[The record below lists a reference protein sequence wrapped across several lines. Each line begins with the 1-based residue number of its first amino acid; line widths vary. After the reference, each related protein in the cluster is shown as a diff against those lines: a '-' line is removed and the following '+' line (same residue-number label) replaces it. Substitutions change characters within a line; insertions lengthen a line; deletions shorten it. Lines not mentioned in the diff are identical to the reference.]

1 MTVILVSIP
10 VLYNVYIVVSLTME
24 VIENTTTFT
33 LNLLEGFV
41 GTTDMRVEYRTGG
54 GIVMNATSSSTASAG
69 GSLSLTLT
77 SLQVGAN
84 YTYSLFITQN
94 GMMTEIQGTFKNS
107 RKSNMQIVYIV
118 IVILFP
124 QGVNLK
130 ILVH

>member
-1 MTVILVSIP
+1 MTGILVSIP
-10 VLYNVYIVVSLTME
+10 VLYNISSVVLLTVQ

-54 GIVMNATSSSTASAG
+54 GVVMNATNSSTASAG

-77 SLQVGAN
+77 SLQVGAV
-84 YTYSLFITQN
+84 YTYSLFIIQN
-94 GMMTEIQGTFKNS
+94 GMMTEIQGTFS
-107 RKSNMQIVYIV
+107 LRKSNMETVYIV

>member
-1 MTVILVSIP
+1 MILVSIP
-10 VLYNVYIVVSLTME
+10 VLNNINSVVLLTVQ
-24 VIENTTTFT
+24 VIENTAIFT

-54 GIVMNATSSSTASAG
+54 GVVMNATSSSTASAG

-77 SLQVGAN
+77 SLQVGAT
-84 YTYSLFITQN
+84 YTFSLSITQN
-94 GMMTEIQGTFKNS
+94 HMMTEILGTFNS
-107 RKSNMQIVYIV
+107 RKSNMQIVYIA
-118 IVILFP
+118 IDIFFP

>member
-1 MTVILVSIP
+1 MILVSIP
-10 VLYNVYIVVSLTME
+10 VLYNINSVVLLTVQ
-24 VIENTTTFT
+24 VIENTAIFT

-54 GIVMNATSSSTASAG
+54 GIVMNATNSSTASAG

-77 SLQVGAN
+77 SLQVGAT
-84 YTYSLFITQN
+84 YTFSLSITQN
-94 GMMTEIQGTFKNS
+94 HMMTEILGTFNS
-107 RKSNMQIVYIV
+107 RKSNMQIVYIA
-118 IVILFP
+118 IGIFFP